1 MAGGKFKNS
10 YTSNVVVVRFF
21 NGQAESIDKYCLVPG
36 AGGGGGGGGGGE
48 AAPKA
53 AAAVVEEEVE
63 EAPPAVD
70 SKSIGCKISVFF

>member
-1 MAGGKFKNS
+1 MAGGKYQDPRIF
-10 YTSNVVVVRFF
+10 TNVVVRPFF
-21 NGQAESIDKYCLVPG
+21 FVAQAESIDKYCLVPG

-70 SKSIGCKISVFF
+70 SKSIGC